1 MTDFDREPN
10 YEQYR
15 YEAYILED
23 ISGPDRFPE
32 FPKPD
37 YLSEEADK
45 WDNYTV
51 AALRNEAGDTVI
63 TPFSTMGANLHASVS
78 LTLDRL
84 KRKPEAFG
92 KQIAFIESIEYR
104 WKEDQDE
111 SDGNTYY
118 SLSLLE
124 SAAEDEAF
132 RELTEDEQ
140 KELQKLVDNDREI
153 TRHQTQIIRRFKS
166 LVRQALDEDPVE
178 IENRIESQSNG

>member
-1 MTDFDREPN
+1 MTDFDREPD
-10 YEQYR
+10 YKQYG

-23 ISGPDRFPE
+23 VSGPDRFPE
-32 FPKPD
+32 FPE
-37 YLSEEADK
+37 SK
-45 WDNYTV
+45 WEQFEV
-51 AALRNEAGDTVI
+51 VELCNEGGDTVV
-63 TPFSTMGANLHASVS
+63 TPFWSLGADLSTAADMAHAV
-78 LTLDRL
+78 L
-84 KRKPEAFG
+84 KKNPEAYSE
-92 KQIAFIESIEYR
+92 QITFLESIRHR

-111 SDGNTYY
+111 SDGKTYY